1 MSLLEKH
8 GIEKDTTVT
17 PLRGKGFWFL
27 MCIRA
32 SRWLRPAHMVLQV
45 GSTLVL
51 TSCTMVLPSAD
62 TSPVERDLK
71 LSSMGV
77 LDMRAEFRNEFCK
90 RLPSKTSCLDIL
102 LHLPGEPPSKTSL
115 VSSVTRKSVKGDTPS
130 MLAQQYRL
138 AFVPG
143 LLAGCMGSSAM
154 PFTDTVDT
162 LRAEGFDARVLSIEG
177 RGTSEHNAE
186 LIAQQIND
194 ASPDTRPWIVFGYS
208 KGLADVLEALVR
220 HPAITRNIAAVVS
233 YAGAV
238 GGSQLADETNNLSK
252 NLLEYVPLPG
262 CDRGDGSSVHS
273 LSRDVRHTWWQSH
286 HMKLHLPFYS
296 IVAAPRAE
304 RVSYPLRSS
313 YAMLSRTDT
322 LNDGQLLATDAVVPG
337 SVLLGYV
344 NADHWAMAMPLSKQ
358 IPVAG
363 ALFIDDVPRVD
374 LVLASLQVI
383 SHHTSK
389 IHE

>member
-1 MSLLEKH
+1 
-8 GIEKDTTVT
+8 
-17 PLRGKGFWFL
+17 
-27 MCIRA
+27 
-32 SRWLRPAHMVLQV
+32 
-45 GSTLVL
+45 
-51 TSCTMVLPSAD
+51 
-62 TSPVERDLK
+62 
-71 LSSMGV
+71 MGV
-77 LDMRAEFRNEFCK
+77 RDMRAEFRNEFCK

-102 LHLPGEPPSKTSL
+102 LHFPGESPSKTSL
-115 VSSVTRKSVKGDTPS
+115 VSSVTRKSIKGDTPS

-143 LLAGCMGSSAM
+143 LLAGCMGS
-154 PFTDTVDT
+154 
-162 LRAEGFDARVLSIEG
+162 
-177 RGTSEHNAE
+177 
-186 LIAQQIND
+186 
-194 ASPDTRPWIVFGYS
+194 
-208 KGLADVLEALVR
+208 
-220 HPAITRNIAAVVS
+220 NIAAVVS

-238 GGSQLADETNNLSK
+238 GGSQLAGETNNLST
-252 NLLEYVPLPG
+252 NLLEYAPLPG
-262 CDRGDGSSVHS
+262 CNRGDGSSIHS
-273 LSRDVRHTWWQSH
+273 LSRDVRHAWWQSH

-304 RVSYPLRSS
+304 CVSYPLRSS
-313 YAMLSRTDT
+313 YAMLSRTDI

-337 SVLLGYV
+337 SALLGYV

-389 IHE
+389 THE